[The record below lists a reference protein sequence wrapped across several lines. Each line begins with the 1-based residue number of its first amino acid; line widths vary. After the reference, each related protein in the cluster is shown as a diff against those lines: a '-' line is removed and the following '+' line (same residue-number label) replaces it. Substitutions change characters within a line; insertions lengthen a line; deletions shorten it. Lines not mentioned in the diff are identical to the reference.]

1 MTPAKGISEDSVE
14 LVSQFILD
22 KLPSETD
29 GLRASLCYK
38 IISRLLHSLS
48 RLPYP
53 PGQQPAHFDGHRR
66 DVELAPALLEDLSKL
81 LQEGYY
87 DRGGA
92 EGKMNK
98 KNVQRG
104 KSQRSKVA
112 PIGHGEN
119 EINDRLFNAL
129 GREAPKSRQSAE
141 EVVES
146 IIATQKNILKVR
158 PLLCPF
164 TVDLF
169 VNTWLVLYFSH
180 ANS

>member
-1 MTPAKGISEDSVE
+1 LTPAKGISEDSVE

-22 KLPSETD
+22 KLPSEPD
-29 GLRASLCYK
+29 GLRASLFYQ

-48 RLPYP
+48 RFPCP
-53 PGQQPAHFDGHRR
+53 PGQKPVHFDGHRR
-66 DVELAPALLEDLSKL
+66 DVELAPTLLEDLSKL
-81 LQEGYY
+81 LREGYF
-87 DRGGA
+87 DGGGA

-104 KSQRSKVA
+104 KSQRSKVT
-112 PIGHGEN
+112 PIEHD

-129 GREAPKSRQSAE
+129 GREAPKNSKSAE

-158 PLLCPF
+158 PPLCPF
-164 TVDLF
+164 TVDPF
-169 VNTWLVLYFSH
+169 VNIWLVLYCSH